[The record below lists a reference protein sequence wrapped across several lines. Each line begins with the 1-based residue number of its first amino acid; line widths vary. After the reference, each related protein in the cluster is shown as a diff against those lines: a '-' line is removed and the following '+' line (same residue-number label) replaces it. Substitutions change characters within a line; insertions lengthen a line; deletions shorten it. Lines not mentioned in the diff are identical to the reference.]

1 MKDLSNVHLI
11 LTDIYTE
18 YIENVVMVKIA
29 KGDKVTQV
37 INPDADYLKSVILQD
52 NNGIPTLVLSD
63 GIQGNINNGINFR
76 KYKYIITEFG
86 HGRSYKAIS
95 ELIEVMKEYDIE
107 FHLITTNE
115 ACLEQGI
122 PIDNISIVRDTPL
135 LYEKIRKLTNKDLRP
150 AHNLRKMYIAGSF
163 DLDRK

>member
-52 NNGIPTLVLSD
+52 
-63 GIQGNINNGINFR
+63 NNGINFR